1 MELRNPVG
9 MLIAVEEEEYRIN
22 RLTASNLV
30 IGTLSFPDV
39 YVTLNS
45 VVNPMQ
51 GPRRSL
57 LGKNWFK
64 PLGIRLVGVHS
75 VALTSVQDLIEEYA
89 ELFSDTLGTVKR
101 PPVVLH
107 TDGSIPP
114 IQMNA
119 MRVPFAL
126 KGRISE
132 ELDRLVEVIEVSK
145 FVAIISAR
153 RIKLQAHQQLEVDE
167 ASAEL
172 QTIIAHKG
180 VSKAKRLQFSIVS
193 VRGIFQRF
201 LDSLLANLD
210 DVVPYFKD
218 VLIVSDSQHELLEV
232 LRRVFDRLRDV
243 GIWLNRE
250 KCVNVSNSVEFLG
263 YRIDVEG
270 IHLSEGK
277 VEAIYKIPW
286 PKIKQELQA
295 FLGLLNFYHNFLANK
310 AEAAETLHRLE
321 MAQYDNQ
328 LPLILTYDAS
338 PNRVKCVLAHKLP
351 CDREVPIAFHSL
363 TLATAER
370 AMSKSD
376 NSLLSL
382 LDHKPL
388 LSLLGNSIL
397 TPASL
402 SQRMTR
408 WSIPLSSHDYSLV
421 YSPTLKL
428 GNADALSQLPQT
440 GKPNMCS
447 GPLEVL
453 LLEPTPTLPI
463 SAEYLAEGT
472 GIDAVLAHVQNWL
485 KSSET
490 IKRLMILFL
499 AAALS
504 ICNESRRDGHAVQS
518 GIEILK
524 ATMSS
529 TSCITELF
537 SSRKTGALYSPLNGD
552 QRPLFRHEM
561 KK

>member
-1 MELRNPVG
+1 MELQNPVG

-22 RLTASNLV
+22 RLTASNGV

-132 ELDRLVEVIEVSK
+132 KLDRLVEVIEASK

-153 RIKLQAHQQLEVDE
+153 RIKRYGRTYIKLQAHQQLEVDE

-172 QTIIAHKG
+172 QTIIARKG

-193 VRGIFQRF
+193 VPGIFQRF

-218 VLIVSDSQHELLEV
+218 VLIVADSQHELLEV
-232 LRRVFDRLRDV
+232 LRRVFDRLHDV

-250 KCVNVSNSVEFLG
+250 KCVIVSNSVEFLG
-263 YRIDVEG
+263 YRIDVEE

-277 VEAIYKIPW
+277 VEAIYKTPW

-295 FLGLLNFYHNFLANK
+295 FL
-310 AEAAETLHRLE
+310 
-321 MAQYDNQ
+321 AQYDNQ

-338 PNRVKCVLAHKLP
+338 PNRVKCVLDHKLP
-351 CDREVPIAFHSL
+351 CDREIGREALAIIFGVNKFHNYAFRRHVKIR
-363 TLATAER
+363 T
-370 AMSKSD
+370 
-376 NSLLSL
+376 
-382 LDHKPL
+382 DHKPSL
-388 LSLLGNSIL
+388 RLLGNSIL

-408 WSIPLSSHDYSLV
+408 WSILLSAHDYSLV
-421 YSPTLKL
+421 YSSTLKL

-463 SAEYLAEGT
+463 SAEYLAERT
-472 GIDAVLAHVQNWL
+472 GKDAVLAHVQNWL
-485 KSSET
+485 KSVW
-490 IKRLMILFL
+490 L
-499 AAALS
+499 
-504 ICNESRRDGHAVQS
+504 AVQS
-518 GIEILK
+518 GNEILR
-524 ATMSS
+524 ATMSY

-537 SSRKTGALYSPLNGD
+537 SSRKTGALYSPLNRD
-552 QRPLFRHEM
+552 QRPLFRHEI

>member
-9 MLIAVEEEEYRIN
+9 MLIAVEEEEYKIN
-22 RLTASNLV
+22 RLTAFNGV

-39 YVTLNS
+39 Y
-45 VVNPMQ
+45 

-75 VALTSVQDLIEEYA
+75 VELTSVQDLIEEYA

-126 KGRISE
+126 RKRISE
-132 ELDRLVEVIEVSK
+132 ELDRLVDVTEGP
-145 FVAIISAR
+145 ISNITISSQHLKKE
-153 RIKLQAHQQLEVDE
+153 RIFMKLNLVQAHQQLEVDE

-172 QTIIAHKG
+172 QTIIAHKD

-193 VRGIFQRF
+193 VPGIFQHF

-218 VLIVSDSQHELLEV
+218 VLIVADSQHELLEV
-232 LRRVFDRLRDV
+232 LRRVLDRLRDV

-250 KCVNVSNSVEFLG
+250 KCVFVSNSVEFLG

-277 VEAIYKIPW
+277 VEAIYKTPW

-295 FLGLLNFYHNFLANK
+295 FL
-310 AEAAETLHRLE
+310 
-321 MAQYDNQ
+321 AQYDNQ

-370 AMSKSD
+370 
-376 NSLLSL
+376 
-382 LDHKPL
+382 
-388 LSLLGNSIL
+388 NSIL

-408 WSIPLSSHDYSLV
+408 WSILLSAHDYSLV

-463 SAEYLAEGT
+463 SAEYLAERMGK
-472 GIDAVLAHVQNWL
+472 DAVLAHVQNWL
-485 KSSET
+485 KSVW
-490 IKRLMILFL
+490 L
-499 AAALS
+499 A
-504 ICNESRRDGHAVQS
+504 
-518 GIEILK
+518 
-524 ATMSS
+524 
-529 TSCITELF
+529 
-537 SSRKTGALYSPLNGD
+537 
-552 QRPLFRHEM
+552 
-561 KK
+561 

>member
-1 MELRNPVG
+1 MKL
-9 MLIAVEEEEYRIN
+9 
-22 RLTASNLV
+22 NLV
-30 IGTLSFPDV
+30 
-39 YVTLNS
+39 
-45 VVNPMQ
+45 
-51 GPRRSL
+51 
-57 LGKNWFK
+57 
-64 PLGIRLVGVHS
+64 
-75 VALTSVQDLIEEYA
+75 
-89 ELFSDTLGTVKR
+89 
-101 PPVVLH
+101 
-107 TDGSIPP
+107 
-114 IQMNA
+114 
-119 MRVPFAL
+119 
-126 KGRISE
+126 
-132 ELDRLVEVIEVSK
+132 
-145 FVAIISAR
+145 
-153 RIKLQAHQQLEVDE
+153 QAHQQLEVDE

-218 VLIVSDSQHELLEV
+218 VLIVADSQHELLEV

-250 KCVNVSNSVEFLG
+250 KCVNASNSVEFLG

-277 VEAIYKIPW
+277 VEAIYKTPW
-286 PKIKQELQA
+286 SKIKQELQA
-295 FLGLLNFYHNFLANK
+295 FLSLLNFYHNFLANK

-321 MAQYDNQ
+321 MALITSNTVLAQYDNQ

-408 WSIPLSSHDYSLV
+408 WGIPLSSHDYSLV

-463 SAEYLAEGT
+463 SAEYLAERT
-472 GIDAVLAHVQNWL
+472 GKDAVLAHVQNWL
-485 KSSET
+485 KS
-490 IKRLMILFL
+490 K
-499 AAALS
+499 
-504 ICNESRRDGHAVQS
+504 
-518 GIEILK
+518 
-524 ATMSS
+524 SS
-529 TSCITELF
+529 HSTTEGMNCPSTKL
-537 SSRKTGALYSPLNGD
+537 RPVVSPRECD
-552 QRPLFRHEM
+552 HH
-561 KK
+561 KC